1 MMGDVLGAANM
12 PLPTPLAAMSR
23 AKARTT
29 AGPGDS
35 PRSSGRLKAMQI
47 GVVYPQTELGGD
59 PAAVRRIGKAVEDL
73 GFDHLLAYDHVLGAV
88 HADRA
93 RQLLGPYTEH
103 DPFHDPFVMFAYL
116 AGITERIGFA
126 TGILVLPQRQTAL
139 VARQAADV
147 DLLSGGRLRL
157 GVGVGWNHVEYE
169 ALGQDFGT
177 RGARQE
183 EQIKLLRRLFTE
195 PVVDFSGRFDR
206 VDRAALVPKP
216 ARPIPIWLGG
226 SGEAAF
232 DRAARLADGF
242 IFFGGGIDHVVDV
255 WARLRDRVGDLGRSV
270 EDFGRDYVVVP
281 RGGVDD
287 LTTEVDGWREAGGT
301 HISVVTMGL
310 GLGSVDGHIDYLAS
324 VAEALS
330 LRRLT
335 GLRWGGAR
343 CAERG

>member
-1 MMGDVLGAANM
+1 
-12 PLPTPLAAMSR
+12 
-23 AKARTT
+23 
-29 AGPGDS
+29 
-35 PRSSGRLKAMQI
+35 
-47 GVVYPQTELGGD
+47 
-59 PAAVRRIGKAVEDL
+59 
-73 GFDHLLAYDHVLGAV
+73 
-88 HADRA
+88 
-93 RQLLGPYTEH
+93 
-103 DPFHDPFVMFAYL
+103 MFAYL

-169 ALGQDFGT
+169 ALGQDFRT

-183 EQIKLLRRLFTE
+183 EQIKLLRQLFTE

-206 VDRAALVPKP
+206 VDRAALVPRP

-242 IFFGGGIDHVVDV
+242 IFFGGGIEHVVNA
-255 WARLRDRVGDLGRSV
+255 WERLRDRVAGLGRSV
-270 EDFGRDYVVVP
+270 ENFGGDYVVLP

-287 LTTEVDGWREAGGT
+287 LSTEVDGWRKAGGT
-301 HISVVTMGL
+301 HVSVVTMGL

-324 VAEALS
+324 VADALS
-330 LRRLT
+330 LH
-335 GLRWGGAR
+335 
-343 CAERG
+343 